1 MAARSQKGTDKELL
15 FGLGDVR
22 VQPLR
27 TANRAREVESAR
39 HPRAL
44 RGLAWPDGER
54 RDDEFVGRWSID
66 RAVAGIIQAKGVVT
80 PAGFGCSNR
89 MRPCRSTGLRL
100 RRPNAR
106 LLPVAEAG
114 CSLCVE

>member
-39 HPRAL
+39 LPRAL

-54 RDDEFVGRWSID
+54 RHDEFVGRGSID
-66 RAVAGIIQAKGVVT
+66 RAVAGIIQAKGLVT
-80 PAGFGCSNR
+80 PA
-89 MRPCRSTGLRL
+89 
-100 RRPNAR
+100 A
-106 LLPVAEAG
+106 LPIIWTPVFLWVVPTA
-114 CSLCVE
+114 